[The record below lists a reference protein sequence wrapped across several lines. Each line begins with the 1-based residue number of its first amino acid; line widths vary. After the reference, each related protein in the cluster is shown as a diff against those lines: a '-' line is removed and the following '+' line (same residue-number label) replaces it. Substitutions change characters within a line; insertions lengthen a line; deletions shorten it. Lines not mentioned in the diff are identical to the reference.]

1 MATDIVQQTSNE
13 NAAPLH
19 QQIIAQTRVELLLTL
34 RRGESVLIT
43 LVVPVVLLVFFAS
56 LNIIPATTGKAVDFL
71 LPGILALAVMAA
83 GMVSLGIATAY
94 ERYYGVLKRLGSSPL
109 PRSGLIIAKV
119 ISVLVLEFIQVLIL
133 ISVSVIFYGWR
144 PAGSP
149 PLTLLVLA
157 IGTVTFSA
165 LGLAMAG
172 ALRAEATLAGAN
184 GLYLLFLLLGGGI
197 LPFKSPSTNSG
208 SNRRNPTCRCAY
220 ASSSSNNVYPCT
232 IPVECFSYI
241 SDLDYCYSPGSD
253 EDIQMGVT
261 FVQAV
266 THFHCSAHVKSM
278 IAIVP
283 FRSSELTINWGMLGF
298 WSRPC

>member
-1 MATDIVQQTSNE
+1 MTTHT
-13 NAAPLH
+13 LH
-19 QQIIAQTRVELLLTL
+19 QQTYNDKAASLGRQVMAQTKIELLLTL

-43 LVVPVVLLVFFAS
+43 LIVPVLLLVFFAS

-109 PRSGLIIAKV
+109 PRSGLIIAKM
-119 ISVLVLEFIQVLIL
+119 ISVLVLELIQIVVLIG
-133 ISVSVIFYGWR
+133 VAAVFYDWR

-149 PLTLLVLA
+149 LLTLLVMA

-172 ALRAEATLAGAN
+172 ALRAEVTLAAAN

-197 LPFKSPSTNSG
+197 LPLSHLPSTLAAIAQIL
-208 SNRRNPTCRCAY
+208 PAAALTQALQ
-220 ASSSSNNVYPCT
+220 ATMANNAPFPWFALLTLV
-232 IPVECFSYI
+232 IWAVAI
-241 SDLDYCYSPGSD
+241 LMVA
-253 EDIQMGVT
+253 IRT
-261 FVQAV
+261 FQW
-266 THFHCSAHVKSM
+266 
-278 IAIVP
+278 
-283 FRSSELTINWGMLGF
+283 E
-298 WSRPC
+298 